1 MAQYLAKLL
10 AFGYESRKRNQF
22 LFETLICLY
31 AVVFEIVDQQL
42 MNRDL
47 FAKVMFGLLVFL
59 LLIRYL
65 PRNYA
70 LT

>member
-1 MAQYLAKLL
+1 
-10 AFGYESRKRNQF
+10 
-22 LFETLICLY
+22 
-31 AVVFEIVDQQL
+31 

-47 FAKVMFGLLVFL
+47 FAKVMFALLVFL

>member
-1 MAQYLAKLL
+1 
-10 AFGYESRKRNQF
+10 
-22 LFETLICLY
+22 
-31 AVVFEIVDQQL
+31 